1 MDIGY
6 IDFSAMKGGSIESSG
21 FVWIRIPNLIN
32 TIFWYG
38 RATAI
43 RYGFE
48 NTNSASYTFDNY
60 ITSFFDSGTSMV
72 LVPADIAAD
81 FFGKILEG

>member
-1 MDIGY
+1 
-6 IDFSAMKGGSIESSG
+6 MKGGSIQSSG
-21 FVWIRIPNLIN
+21 FVWMQIPTSTNA
-32 TIFWYG
+32 IFWYG
-38 RATAI
+38 RASAI

-60 ITSFFDSGTSMV
+60 IIAVYDSGTSMV
-72 LVPADIAAD
+72 LVPADIATD